1 MIILNVILITMVC
14 RIGVSLVDPFSHVV
28 LILQLHQQAFPPYPF
43 WVHVLLFPGS
53 TVMILGYQA
62 SYSETSTNFLNF
74 FFPIRA
80 TDPISKNT
88 FNAKR
93 KKKGVALGRIRSYFY
108 LCEYNHH
115 RYFHQRYRRH
125 CHHHRHH
132 RYLHRRLTV
141 LCRLRLLRLN
151 CHH

>member
-53 TVMILGYQA
+53 TAMILGYQA

-74 FFPIRA
+74 FFQSDRL
-80 TDPISKNT
+80 TQYQKTHLTLN
-88 FNAKR
+88 
-93 KKKGVALGRIRSYFY
+93 G
-108 LCEYNHH
+108 
-115 RYFHQRYRRH
+115 
-125 CHHHRHH
+125 HHHRHH

-151 CHH
+151 CYH